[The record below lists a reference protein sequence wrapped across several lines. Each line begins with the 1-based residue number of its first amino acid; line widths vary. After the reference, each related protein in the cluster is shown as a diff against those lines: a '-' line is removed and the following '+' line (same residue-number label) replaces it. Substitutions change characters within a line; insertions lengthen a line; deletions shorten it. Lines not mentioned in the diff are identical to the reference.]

1 MTVRPKLLMA
11 AGIAVAGLGLI
22 GAGAGATFTAQVA
35 GSTSVTTGGIGLS
48 LNGRT
53 GQHVNLDVDGNNL
66 GSHFAPVSRDL
77 RLRNTGTLDMASTY
91 LDLTAAGCDEGNG
104 ATLARSLRATVTD
117 VTHSE
122 LVYDGPLCSAAAGD
136 PSTPGDSNSHAHST
150 DGLQLPYPV
159 HAGESIFYQLVL
171 QPNDADE
178 GLPPAAQNAHTIVRV
193 VFTGYD
199 Y

>member
-1 MTVRPKLLMA
+1 MTVPPKLLMA
-11 AGIAVAGLGLI
+11 AGIAIAGLGLV

-35 GSTSVTTGGIGLS
+35 GTTSVSTGGVGLS

-53 GQHVNLDVDGNNL
+53 GQHVNLDVDGSNL
-66 GSHFAPVSRDL
+66 GSHFTPISKDL
-77 RLRNTGTLDMASTY
+77 HLMNTGTLDLASTY
-91 LDLTAAGCDEGNG
+91 LDLTAAGCDQGDG
-104 ATLARSLRATVTD
+104 TTLARSLRATVTD

-122 LVYDGPLCSAAAGD
+122 LVYDGPLCSAASD
-136 PSTPGDSNSHAHST
+136 PSTPENSHAHST